1 MNKKKGMVLFVFF
14 VFLVGIV
21 SNVRGKAEN
30 ENDSDAVKSIENQ
43 ENNSQETES
52 LDNDLSQ
59 KDILEV
65 VLEKEILP
73 VKEEKDEPAEL
84 VCCDEGKDIYLQ
96 RQTDNLKQTGFAE
109 ESTDDSVAFSLSGK
123 KAELVPVEGWSFPAL
138 NITLENGTKIE
149 CELTDV
155 FFSAILDFYWIDEER
170 VILEGHVNPSLNV
183 CIVYNLK
190 ENSFDEYYGVFFTW
204 NDDYSKLYFVE
215 TSPHFGSE
223 PAPEKIIDQE
233 GTIYYETNKGEYLI
247 NHLVLDATNEYM
259 GFYVKTIEEGKN
271 FGILNCETM
280 AVLYEEKDIHYN
292 DVEILVK

>member
-1 MNKKKGMVLFVFF
+1 MNTKKRMALF
-14 VFLVGIV
+14 VFLVLFLGTANNIREKIE
-21 SNVRGKAEN
+21 NVNG
-30 ENDSDAVKSIENQ
+30 SDAEIIENQ
-43 ENNSQETES
+43 ETKRLEDDF
-52 LDNDLSQ
+52 LQ
-59 KDILEV
+59 KDLLEV

-73 VKEEKDEPAEL
+73 VQKEKDETAEL
-84 VCCDEGKDIYLQ
+84 VCCDKGKNIYLQ
-96 RQTDNLKQTGFAE
+96 RQADNLKQADFAE
-109 ESTDDSVAFSLSGK
+109 ESTDDSVAFSLAGK

-138 NITLENGTKIE
+138 NITLEDGTKIE

-190 ENSFDEYYGVFFTW
+190 ENSFDEYYGVFFIW

-215 TSPHFGSE
+215 PSPHFGSE
-223 PAPEKIIDQE
+223 PIPEKIIDQE

-247 NHLVLDATNEYM
+247 NHLILDATNKYM
-259 GFYVKTIEEGKN
+259 GFYVRTIEEGKN

>member
-1 MNKKKGMVLFVFF
+1 M
-14 VFLVGIV
+14 
-21 SNVRGKAEN
+21 
-30 ENDSDAVKSIENQ
+30 
-43 ENNSQETES
+43 
-52 LDNDLSQ
+52 
-59 KDILEV
+59 
-65 VLEKEILP
+65 
-73 VKEEKDEPAEL
+73 
-84 VCCDEGKDIYLQ
+84 
-96 RQTDNLKQTGFAE
+96 
-109 ESTDDSVAFSLSGK
+109 
-123 KAELVPVEGWSFPAL
+123 
-138 NITLENGTKIE
+138 ENGTKIE

-223 PAPEKIIDQE
+223 PVPEKIIDQE